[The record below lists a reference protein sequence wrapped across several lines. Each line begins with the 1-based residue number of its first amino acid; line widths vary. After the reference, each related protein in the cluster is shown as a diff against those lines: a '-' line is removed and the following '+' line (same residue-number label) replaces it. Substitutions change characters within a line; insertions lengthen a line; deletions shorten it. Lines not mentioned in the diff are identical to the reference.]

1 MDVQLG
7 CCWRCENPIERDV
20 ACIVCGESKYC
31 SEVCRFRDQWRHISE
46 CVEWRPK
53 QCSNAKCGIVSGQ
66 LKECT
71 ACCDAW
77 YCGETCQ
84 RQHWKDH
91 KPSCQKRTQE
101 IREVGAALK
110 VNFHNYPKFSS
121 EKAMMQ
127 FPYYIGN
134 TLAIDMLNLPANE
147 SRRED
152 ERTEKTSELDTLE
165 DSYSILSAGCGNIR
179 NWIHTVASLP
189 NEFKGTLHT
198 VLNDCDIYVQ
208 ARNVLQLYMMIMYS
222 DDPNV
227 AERITTIWYSLH
239 LPEED
244 YKFLIDCLRALL
256 GFSADSLD
264 EVTGGALKLSETD
277 ITAIRPVWKAWL
289 ELECREGHPNYIDL
303 QEQRRRLLYQNQ
315 EMEEGMK
322 LYRKELPNELLQ
334 SFDEYDK
341 HGNFIPGVNAESCNL
356 PYDNPTL
363 TGYMFTQSAQ
373 VTPIESLLFLMSGRF
388 VYCIDNCLMAFSEW
402 DYLKVKKHH
411 YNKSMVVMFH
421 SFISDQI
428 KQTIASIKAGAQRV
442 SIIICNCFDISA
454 RVDVESDRFDRIF
467 TSNIV
472 DFSGTQALLKV
483 MKPLLNRA
491 NKSSTIITQHY
502 GWYLSVPDSMVY
514 GEITAA
520 KTTLPA
526 PQRVCEISSCAIL
539 AAYDINSDYYE
550 DMLSRHPSTMT
561 EECDKVI
568 DANMFFCQE
577 YFNNMNWFVS
587 YLRAE
592 CMAVNKDSQSTN
604 PPSFQKVK
612 QSEGLQLRDFR
623 RGNSNKVV
631 PFRYRRNARP
641 VNMTRG
647 MDRMLEWHFA

>member
-7 CCWRCENPIERDV
+7 CCWRCENPIEKEVPCD
-20 ACIVCGESKYC
+20 VCGEAKYC
-31 SEVCRFRDQWRHISE
+31 SELCRFRDQWRHTPE

-53 QCSNAKCGIVSGQ
+53 QCSNPKCGKVSGQ
-66 LKECT
+66 HRECS

-91 KPSCQKRTQE
+91 KPSCQKRTQK
-101 IREVGAALK
+101 IREVGELLK
-110 VNFHNYPKFSS
+110 VKFQNLSS
-121 EKAMMQ
+121 GSGMRMKS
-127 FPYYIGN
+127 PHYVGN
-134 TLAIDMLNLPANE
+134 TLAIDMLNLPGNE
-147 SRRED
+147 LSKED
-152 ERTEKTSELDTLE
+152 VGSAKTSEQDPLE
-165 DSYSILSAGCGNIR
+165 SSYCILSAGCGNLR

-198 VLNDCDIYVQ
+198 VLNDCDIFVQ

-222 DDPNV
+222 DDPNI

-256 GFSADSLD
+256 GSSADSLD
-264 EVTGGALKLSETD
+264 KLTGGALNLSETD
-277 ITAIRPVWKAWL
+277 MTDMRQVWAAWL
-289 ELECREGHPNYIDL
+289 ELECRKGHPNYINL
-303 QEQRRRLLYQNQ
+303 QEQRKRLLYQYE
-315 EMEEGMK
+315 EMKNEMRM
-322 LYRKELPNELLQ
+322 YRKELPNELLP

-341 HGNFIPGVNAESCNL
+341 HGNFVPCANAKSRNL
-356 PYDNPTL
+356 QYDNPTL
-363 TGYMFTQSAQ
+363 TGYMFAHSQSQA
-373 VTPIESLLFLMSGRF
+373 TDLEFLLILMSGRF
-388 VYCIDNCLMAFSEW
+388 VYCIEYQLMPFSEW

-411 YNKSMVVMFH
+411 YNKSMVTMFH

-442 SIIICNCFDISA
+442 SIIVCNCLDLSA
-454 RVDVESDRFDRIF
+454 RLDVESYRFDRIF
-467 TSNIV
+467 TSNIA
-472 DFSGTQALLKV
+472 DFSGTQALLKA

-491 NKSSTIITQHY
+491 NKSSTIITQYY

-520 KTTLPA
+520 QTTLQA

-568 DANMFFCQE
+568 DTGMFFCQE

-592 CMAVNKDSQSTN
+592 CMAVNKGSQLTK

-647 MDRMLEWHFA
+647 MDRMLEWHFP